1 MIAPRPCRSSVTMR
15 AKELPKT
22 ARADTGYTARPDH
35 AAAPCRP
42 HRDASRRCAGRLRC
56 RPAHQ
61 LDAKRALGWLH
72 AASRRFPRLPQ
83 DDDASMGFRLCHHAS
98 GSRESSRDVYS
109 LPCQSHVA
117 SAPRTCTV
125 SVAVTRANDG
135 QSPGSLRGLF
145 RATGGGR
152 DVEPWAPARAHE
164 LYGSSRRC
172 GTRERRARR
181 LSGRLR
187 ATAKP

>member
-1 MIAPRPCRSSVTMR
+1 MR

-83 DDDASMGFRLCHHAS
+83 DHDASMVYRLRHHAS
-98 GSRESSRDVYS
+98 GSRESSRDV
-109 LPCQSHVA
+109 
-117 SAPRTCTV
+117 
-125 SVAVTRANDG
+125 
-135 QSPGSLRGLF
+135 
-145 RATGGGR
+145 
-152 DVEPWAPARAHE
+152 
-164 LYGSSRRC
+164 
-172 GTRERRARR
+172 
-181 LSGRLR
+181 
-187 ATAKP
+187 